1 MTCQQTAGKAFVH
14 LCEIMAQLRSQ
25 QGCPWDALQTPAS
38 LKPYII
44 EEAYELVDAIDSG
57 DVSAIREELGDLLL
71 QVVFQAQIHAEE
83 EIFDISDV
91 IKGISEKLV
100 RRHPHVFAEQE
111 VRDAEWHKLEWDRIK
126 AIEKSAPSLQAG
138 LLSGLPRHL
147 PALQK
152 CQKLYRRLS
161 RHNQRDKL
169 TDHLDKHCSV
179 NDPGGTIPKRQILT
193 SLLQTVFLAEQ
204 NGIDAEGLL
213 REFNAS
219 LSGDEGPDSGCPAPL
234 LAE

>member
-1 MTCQQTAGKAFVH
+1 VTCHQTAGKAFIH
-14 LCEIMAQLRSQ
+14 LCEIMAQLRSR

-44 EEAYELVDAIDSG
+44 EEAYELIDAIDSG

-91 IKGISEKLV
+91 VKVISEKLV

-111 VRDAEWHKLEWDRIK
+111 VRAAEWHKLEWDRIK
-126 AIEKSAPSLQAG
+126 ATEKSAVSPQAG
-138 LLSGLPRHL
+138 SLSGLPRHL

-152 CQKLYRRLS
+152 CQKIYRRLS
-161 RHNQRDKL
+161 RYDQQDKL
-169 TDHLDKHCSV
+169 TGHLDKHCSGSG
-179 NDPGGTIPKRQILT
+179 NEPGRTTPKRQILT
-193 SLLQTVFLAEQ
+193 SLLQTVLLAEQ

-219 LSGDEGPDSGCPAPL
+219 LSGDEVSQG
-234 LAE
+234 